1 MCTRFKIETWGCQM
15 NEYDSQKMSGLL
27 KSAGFEPT
35 DSDQEAD
42 IFILNTCSVREK
54 AAHKIYSRLGM
65 LSKRYG
71 SDKLYGVCGC
81 VASQDANSLFQRAS
95 YVNFVLGTRSTH
107 LLLKAIETARSGK
120 RFLDTGDHRE
130 SINTD
135 PQLIDRETATKAYIA
150 IMEGC
155 DNFCTYCVV
164 PFTRGR
170 ERSRPLPDI
179 LNEVRDATENRNI
192 HEIELLGQ
200 NVNSYN
206 DAGKRFSDVL
216 AAVSDIP
223 GVSRLR
229 FLTSHPK
236 DFDEELVRLIAD
248 RPNISRYLHLPMQ
261 SGSDAILKKMGRRYT
276 RAEYLEK
283 IDMLRHYLPQAWVSS
298 DFIVGFPGE
307 KEQDFQD
314 TMDVIHR
321 VRYDNVFSFKY
332 SPRPGTAALKLK
344 EHAVDAAIADGR
356 LMILQKAQEA
366 IQLVKHQQMI
376 GSRIQVLVES
386 VSKRNPKK
394 LTGRTEGNHV
404 VHFEAGRGAAL
415 IGSFADVEIT
425 AVTMASLEGR
435 LI

>member
-1 MCTRFKIETWGCQM
+1 MSARFKIETWGCQM

-27 KSAGFEPT
+27 RSAGYEPT
-35 DSDQEAD
+35 LSDEEAD

-71 SDKLYGVCGC
+71 NDKIYGVCGC
-81 VASQDANSLFQRAS
+81 VASQDAHVLFRRAP

-107 LLLKAIETARSGK
+107 LLLKALDAVRDGK
-120 RFLDTGDHRE
+120 RFLDTGDHAE
-130 SINTD
+130 SLNTD
-135 PQLIDRETATKAYIA
+135 PAFIDRETATRAYIA

-170 ERSRPLPDI
+170 ERSRPLPQI
-179 LNEVRDATENRNI
+179 LDEVRDATENRNI
-192 HEIELLGQ
+192 REIELLGQ
-200 NVNSYN
+200 NVNSYEDN
-206 DAGKRFSDVL
+206 GNRFVDVL
-216 AAVSDIP
+216 AAVSAIP
-223 GVSRLR
+223 GVERLR

-236 DFDEELVRLIAD
+236 DFDEELVRLISE
-248 RPNISRYLHLPMQ
+248 RSNICRYLHLPMQ
-261 SGSDAILKKMGRRYT
+261 SGSDAILKKMGRGYSRT
-276 RAEYLEK
+276 QYLEK
-283 IDMLRHYLPQAWVSS
+283 IDMLRQYLPGSWLSS

-307 KEQDFQD
+307 SEQNFHD

-332 SPRPGTAALKLK
+332 SPRPGTAALKLNDQP
-344 EHAVDAAIADGR
+344 VDRSVANGR
-356 LMILQKAQEA
+356 LIILQKAQET
-366 IQLVKHQQMI
+366 IQLVKHQQMV
-376 GSRIQVLVES
+376 GSVVNVLVES

-404 VHFEAGRGAAL
+404 VHFEAGRGVSL
-415 IGSFADVEIT
+415 IGSFLDVEIT
-425 AVTMASLEGR
+425 SVTMASLNGR